1 MKKRNDYI
9 SDKLIYSGERLKSRQ
24 EEALGNEPESS
35 PEPEESAPHEA
46 ADFRQEVTLIDRK
59 PFDEYS
65 RMRKEQLLRLSEFSA
80 VLEAELTE
88 ARQMVAEAEK
98 LQLVFDQFF
107 QELNELPDSLDD
119 VNQAPDE
126 FTGHTRRLEQVRLVI
141 VRHAAAVRKLLSR
154 DGERKSGGSSVV
166 HEIASLSFLQLLRLG
181 LGLALPVFF
190 GIILAAVIIGGT
202 IIMTMGGV

>member
-24 EEALGNEPESS
+24 EEALGNEPESIS
-35 PEPEESAPHEA
+35 EPESTPS
-46 ADFRQEVTLIDRK
+46 EVVEPRKNVILIDK
-59 PFDEYS
+59 KSFDEYS

-88 ARQMVAEAEK
+88 ARQMVKEAEK

-107 QELNELPDSLDD
+107 QELNELPDCLED

-126 FTGHTRRLEQVRLVI
+126 FTSHTRRLEQVRLVI
-141 VRHAAAVRKLLSR
+141 VRHAAAVRKLLAR
-154 DGERKSGGSSVV
+154 DGENRGGGNSIVP
-166 HEIASLSFLQLLRLG
+166 EIASLSFLQLLRLG
-181 LGLALPVFF
+181 FGLMLPIFF
-190 GIILAAVIIGGT
+190 GIILAAVLIGAT